1 MIEKWLSDVV
11 FEAAIKNPN
20 RKSAEAR
27 SYGLNL
33 NHLKLCFVLVLF
45 GNFFG
50 FISFCTEHCVS
61 SYQAKKKKQ
70 REQRKGSRISESTI
84 KSISTSPSIIV
95 TDTNDD

>member
-1 MIEKWLSDVV
+1 LGDVV

-50 FISFCTEHCVS
+50 FMSFCMEHCVS
-61 SYQAKKKKQ
+61 RYMRKKAL
-70 REQRKGSRISESTI
+70 RARKGSKISI
-84 KSISTSPSIIV
+84 KSIVSSQPSIVV
-95 TDTNDD
+95 TDTKDD